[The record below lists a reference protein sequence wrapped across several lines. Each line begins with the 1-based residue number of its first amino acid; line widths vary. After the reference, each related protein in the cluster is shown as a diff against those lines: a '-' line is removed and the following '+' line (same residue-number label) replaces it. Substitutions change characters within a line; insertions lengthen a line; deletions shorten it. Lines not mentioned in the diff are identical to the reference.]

1 MLIRAE
7 LLLRLRGRPPSC
19 YWLLTLGTCSQS
31 QSSWGYKPFRSWTQQ
46 PGCLCVRLLWDVCVP
61 PLFYVVV
68 TLKVQRVGTTRTE
81 PGSVCSVGFQPA
93 ASSRSCS
100 QLPDRHTGAV
110 KTQTVMARTSKTR
123 GTFQTDPLNLKNGG
137 FSEFFISVVSTTPTL
152 SRCSELPSGPLAARL
167 TRLTS

>member
-68 TLKVQRVGTTRTE
+68 TLKVQRVSTTRTE

-123 GTFQTDPLNLKNGG
+123 GTFQTRWTWKMGD
-137 FSEFFISVVSTTPTL
+137 FL
-152 SRCSELPSGPLAARL
+152 SFLYLWYQQHQHCPGAPSSRPDR
-167 TRLTS
+167 